1 MTNGD
6 PSGTRGERAWLLT
19 AWAVAAAVVS
29 GVAAINVL
37 SIADARPELGVVR
50 PAIWEASSAIG
61 HIASAWLPLFL
72 TLWSLRSARPRWQAW
87 GVHLP
92 AALAY
97 SVIHV
102 AIFLALRHAAYATMG
117 DRYDFGPLVPEFL
130 DELPKDVLAYALIAL
145 TYFLVRRLRI
155 ESAPRAAPELF
166 DIRDGARL
174 VRAPIADILAVSSAG
189 NYAEFVLAD
198 GRKPL
203 MRSSLSAIEKAL
215 APRGF
220 VRTHR
225 SWLVNASRVTG
236 LRPEGSGDYAVELA
250 ELTVPLSRR
259 FPEALARLRQG

>member
-6 PSGTRGERAWLLT
+6 PSGTDGERVWLTT
-19 AWAVAAAVVS
+19 AWAVAAAVVC
-29 GVAAINVL
+29 GVGVINVF
-37 SIADARPELGVVR
+37 SITEARPDLGLAR

-61 HIASAWLPLFL
+61 HVASAWIPLFL
-72 TLWSLRSARPRWQAW
+72 TLWSLKSRRPPWLTW
-87 GVHLP
+87 SVHVP
-92 AALAY
+92 GAVAY
-97 SVIHV
+97 SVLHV
-102 AIFLALRHAAYATMG
+102 AVLLALRHLAYAAMG

-130 DELPKDVLAYALIAL
+130 SELRKDVLAYVLIGV
-145 TYFLVRRLRI
+145 TYWLVRRLRLQATPPT
-155 ESAPRAAPELF
+155 APVVF

-198 GRKPL
+198 GRRPL
-203 MRSSLSAIEKAL
+203 MRSSLAALESQL

-225 SWLVNASRVTG
+225 SWLVNATRVTG
-236 LRPEGSGDYAVELA
+236 LKPEGSGDYAVELG

-259 FPEALARLRQG
+259 FPDALARLRQG